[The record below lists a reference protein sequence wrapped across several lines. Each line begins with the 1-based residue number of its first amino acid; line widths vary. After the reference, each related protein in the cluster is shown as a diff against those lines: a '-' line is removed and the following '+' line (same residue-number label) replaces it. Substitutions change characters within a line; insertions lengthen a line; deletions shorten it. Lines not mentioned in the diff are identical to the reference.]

1 MKQHIKEKKW
11 FKNGA
16 KYLLMKKA
24 RSDTLK
30 LGWRN
35 WAIDEEKI
43 CKLCGYEIETYYNHF
58 LLRCFKLD
66 FVRILYSILQITQN
80 QNEDFL
86 NEIMLYSDESLK
98 YQANNIELLLEL

>member
-43 CKLCGYEIETYYNHF
+43 CKLCGHEIETNKHF
-58 LLRCFKLD
+58 LLRCFKL
-66 FVRILYSILQITQN
+66 
-80 QNEDFL
+80 EFL
-86 NEIMLYSDESLK
+86 ETYIKFDKDHKIRRKMF
-98 YQANNIELLLEL
+98 